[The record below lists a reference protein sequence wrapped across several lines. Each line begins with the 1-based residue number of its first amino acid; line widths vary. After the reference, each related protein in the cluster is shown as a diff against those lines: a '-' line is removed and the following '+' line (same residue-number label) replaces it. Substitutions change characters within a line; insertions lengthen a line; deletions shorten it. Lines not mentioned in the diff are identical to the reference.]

1 VMARTTAPPPPVTCA
16 APGCDQLVPRGRPG
30 RPPIYCSTTCR
41 PSYHRPGILVEVD
54 HPDTSTDGR
63 PAQRIWTVR
72 LRRGSRVVVIANDL
86 GWPSAHALARQL
98 NDLIHPRQNP
108 GAAID

>member
-1 VMARTTAPPPPVTCA
+1 MARTTAPPPPVTCA
-16 APGCDQLVPRGRPG
+16 APGCDQLVPRGRP
-30 RPPIYCSTTCR
+30 
-41 PSYHRPGILVEVD
+41 
-54 HPDTSTDGR
+54 
-63 PAQRIWTVR
+63 AQRVWTVR
-72 LRRGSRVVVIANDL
+72 LRRGPRVVVIATDL